1 MIATTV
7 DEQGTRRAVTKLVDD
22 ERLVSCT
29 CCTVEDCCAY
39 PASGLGR
46 DKWDNNDLPDTLEI
60 NWAPDYAATV
70 VTKSGGSYTGSGLT
84 LQIVSGSWV
93 LSDDTDSTTVGICL
107 LKGAGGRVD
116 DQWAD
121 SYTLDGGG
129 FTITVYRTGLCQWE
143 ATDNNYPSGIGDITG
158 TVSALIVFY
167 GNSTSDDDRLQRF
180 EASISY
186 GFPQLQD
193 SGSFGGLKDI
203 NNSPEGDYEF
213 NGNVEIT
220 VTTP

>member
-7 DEQGTRRAVTKLVDD
+7 DESGTRRAVTKLVEG

-29 CCTVEDCCAY
+29 CCTVEECCTY

-70 VTKSGGSYTGSGLT
+70 VTKSGSSYTGSGLT
-84 LQIVSGSWV
+84 LQIVGGSWV

-143 ATDNNYPSGIGDITG
+143 GTDDNYPSGVGDITG
-158 TVSALIVFY
+158 TVSGFIVFY
-167 GNSTSDDDRLQRF
+167 GNGTSDEEKLQRF
-180 EASISY
+180 EAGISY
-186 GFPQLQD
+186 DFLPELQD
-193 SGSFGGLKDI
+193 AGAFSGTKE
-203 NNSPEGDYEF
+203 NNNTPAGDYEF

-220 VTTP
+220 VT